1 MEGNMTATF
10 DLQSAAAFFD
20 ELAEIVSP
28 YAEWAKSNW
37 LTIVLTG
44 EIIGAVVAIKTC
56 HYRRGFGWL
65 LAALATIWIG
75 GTG

>member
-1 MEGNMTATF
+1 MT
-10 DLQSAAAFFD
+10 DI
-20 ELAEIVSP
+20 AEIPVFFERAAEWCETVAETVSP
-28 YAEWAKSNW
+28 YVEWAKSNW

-75 GTG
+75 GTE

>member
-1 MEGNMTATF
+1 MAELQ
-10 DLQSAAAFFD
+10 DLQSAVDFFE
-20 ELAEIVSP
+20 ELSENIAP
-28 YAEWAKSNW
+28 YVEWAKSNW

-75 GTG
+75 GTE

>member
-1 MEGNMTATF
+1 MTASF
-10 DLQSAAAFFD
+10 DLQSAAAFFE
-20 ELAEIVSP
+20 ELVETISP
-28 YAEWAKSNW
+28 YVEWAKTNW

>member
-1 MEGNMTATF
+1 MAASF
-10 DLQSAAAFFD
+10 DLQSAAAFFE
-20 ELAEIVSP
+20 ELVETISP
-28 YAEWAKSNW
+28 YVEWAKSNW

-75 GTG
+75 GTE

>member
-1 MEGNMTATF
+1 MTASF
-10 DLQSAAAFFD
+10 DPQSAAAFFE
-20 ELAEIVSP
+20 ELVETVSP
-28 YAEWAKSNW
+28 YVDWAKSNW

-65 LAALATIWIG
+65 RAALATIWIG
-75 GTG
+75 GTE